1 MGKLHQIT
9 RKVNFML
16 GSFEG
21 TQRSEV
27 NYIARK
33 IVPDIDYT
41 YSKRYTIQLYI
52 ITRVHCD
59 NCVAYTACTGWPLV
73 LVTV

>member
-41 YSKRYTIQLYI
+41 FTEEVQECTVITALLIQLVRGGLLY
-52 ITRVHCD
+52 
-59 NCVAYTACTGWPLV
+59 W
-73 LVTV
+73 